1 MRRWLFFL
9 VVIALV
15 YAISQVGRNR
25 KGRSPFFKRINE
37 TISII
42 VWILIVVYTL
52 GFLYWL
58 YREIFR

>member
-9 VVIALV
+9 FIITLV
-15 YAISQVGRNR
+15 YAISRIGQNS
-25 KGRSPFFKRINE
+25 KERSPFFKRVSE

-42 VWILIVVYTL
+42 VWVLITVYTL

-58 YREIFR
+58 YQEIFR